1 MSQPVMPAL
10 AAFTISMTAIPA
22 FAGTIDPA
30 LQVELEARPY
40 ALHNVLVSMVEQVD
54 LVALESRFNAER
66 APLAIRHQETIESL
80 QGLASFSQASLL
92 QDLSAMTADT
102 APRMRQVAAIESY
115 WLRNLVRV
123 EATSDVIFEIAARSD
138 VLDVHLNAPIELV
151 QPFEGEPD
159 NGSMGLGGV
168 EPGVAGI
175 QAPAAWA
182 MGYDGTGALVAIV
195 DTGAD
200 GNHESLASRWRGLDP
215 AYAGNPQ
222 WAFDDPFQDPP
233 DEDFP
238 TDSGDHGTH
247 CLGSIVGGAP
257 GDSIGVAPG
266 AEWIAGATID
276 QGGNIAQ
283 TLADAIETFE
293 WVVDPDGDPST
304 MFDVPDVCSNSWGVT
319 DFHGVEPCD
328 NQLWSFIDAMETAG
342 VVVVFAAGNEG
353 PSGNTIRRPAD
364 RNTTAFTTLAVGAVD
379 GNSGTEFEM
388 ASFSSR
394 GPVYCNPFGTGGV
407 KPDISAPGLQVR
419 SANANGGYAEK
430 SGTSMACPHI
440 AGVVAL
446 MRGANPELPVQELK
460 QIMFDTATDRGDPG
474 KDNDYGWGV
483 VNALLSVEGA
493 LESVSVQVELLT
505 PIPELTDP
513 FAGFPL
519 ELAVTNGDDIHD
531 PSTVRML
538 ANGVPYPMTATQPGR
553 YAGTVPGLGC
563 GSEVEVAFEVG
574 VFGSIDVVRY
584 PSSGGFVTT
593 QWSDIMDVVL
603 DSGDAATGWQVSGD
617 AEDGQW
623 EQGTPIPS
631 ATCDRGNPGQD
642 ADGTNG
648 CWLTGNDPDSCDSD
662 VDSGNTVLT
671 SPAFDLSLEGSVLS
685 YARWLDNTYGINPGT
700 DTLLVEW
707 STDGSSWST
716 LETFGPAN
724 AGGGWLRPE
733 FVVGQDLPASSTMQL
748 RFTVGDDDDLPSV
761 VEAGIDDIR
770 VVRYV
775 CDDPTIEGDVN
786 GDGVVNFDDLIGMLA
801 EWGACSGC
809 SSDIDGNGQVD
820 FNDLLTLLGNWS

>member
-138 VLDVHLNAPIELV
+138 VLEVHLNAPIELV

-159 NGSMGLGGV
+159 SGSMGLGGV
-168 EPGVAGI
+168 EPGVAEI

-276 QGGNIAQ
+276 QGGGIDQ

-319 DFHGVEPCD
+319 GFHGVPDCD
-328 NQLWSFIDAMETAG
+328 NQLWSFIDAMETTG

-353 PSGNTIRRPAD
+353 PSSSTIRRPAD

-379 GNSGTEFEM
+379 GNSGIDFPM

-394 GPVYCNPFGTGGV
+394 GPVYCNPFGQSGV
-407 KPDISAPGLQVR
+407 KPDISAPGLEVR
-419 SANANGGYAEK
+419 SANANGGYTEK

-460 QIMFDTATDRGDPG
+460 QIMFDTATDRGAPG

-493 LESVSVQVELLT
+493 LETVSVQVELLT

-513 FAGFPL
+513 FAGYPVVL
-519 ELAVTNGDDIHD
+519 SISDGDDIHD
-531 PSTVRML
+531 PSAVRML
-538 ANGVPYPMTATQPGR
+538 ANGASYPMTATQPGR

-563 GSEVEVAFEVG
+563 GSEVQVAFEVG
-574 VFGSIDVVRY
+574 VFGSGDVVRY
-584 PSSGGFVTT
+584 PSAGGFVTT
-593 QWSDIMDVVL
+593 QWSDVVAVVL
-603 DSGDAATGWQVSGD
+603 DSGDTTNGWQVSGN
-617 AEDGQW
+617 ATDGQW
-623 EQGTPIPS
+623 EQGAPIPS
-631 ATCDRGNPGQD
+631 SVCSRGNPGQD
-642 ADGTNG
+642 ADGTEG
-648 CWLTGNDPDSCDSD
+648 CWLTDNDSANACNSD

-685 YARWLDNTYGINPGT
+685 YARWLDNTVGSNPGT
-700 DTLLVEW
+700 DALLVEW
-707 STDGSSWST
+707 STDGSSWNT

-733 FVVGQDLPASSTMQL
+733 FVVGQDLPASSSMQL
-748 RFTVGDDDDLPSV
+748 RFTVGDDDVVPSV
-761 VEAGIDDIR
+761 
-770 VVRYV
+770 
-775 CDDPTIEGDVN
+775 
-786 GDGVVNFDDLIGMLA
+786 
-801 EWGACSGC
+801 
-809 SSDIDGNGQVD
+809 
-820 FNDLLTLLGNWS
+820 

>member
-1 MSQPVMPAL
+1 MNQPVMPAL

-168 EPGVAGI
+168 EPGVAEI

-276 QGGNIAQ
+276 QGGGIDQ

-319 DFHGVEPCD
+319 GFHGVPDCD

-353 PSGNTIRRPAD
+353 PISSTIRRPAD

-379 GNSGTEFEM
+379 GNSGIDFPM

-394 GPVYCNPFGTGGV
+394 GPVYCNP
-407 KPDISAPGLQVR
+407 
-419 SANANGGYAEK
+419 
-430 SGTSMACPHI
+430 
-440 AGVVAL
+440 
-446 MRGANPELPVQELK
+446 
-460 QIMFDTATDRGDPG
+460 
-474 KDNDYGWGV
+474 
-483 VNALLSVEGA
+483 
-493 LESVSVQVELLT
+493 
-505 PIPELTDP
+505 
-513 FAGFPL
+513 
-519 ELAVTNGDDIHD
+519 
-531 PSTVRML
+531 
-538 ANGVPYPMTATQPGR
+538 
-553 YAGTVPGLGC
+553 
-563 GSEVEVAFEVG
+563 
-574 VFGSIDVVRY
+574 
-584 PSSGGFVTT
+584 
-593 QWSDIMDVVL
+593 
-603 DSGDAATGWQVSGD
+603 
-617 AEDGQW
+617 
-623 EQGTPIPS
+623 
-631 ATCDRGNPGQD
+631 
-642 ADGTNG
+642 
-648 CWLTGNDPDSCDSD
+648 
-662 VDSGNTVLT
+662 
-671 SPAFDLSLEGSVLS
+671 
-685 YARWLDNTYGINPGT
+685 
-700 DTLLVEW
+700 
-707 STDGSSWST
+707 
-716 LETFGPAN
+716 
-724 AGGGWLRPE
+724 
-733 FVVGQDLPASSTMQL
+733 
-748 RFTVGDDDDLPSV
+748 
-761 VEAGIDDIR
+761 
-770 VVRYV
+770 
-775 CDDPTIEGDVN
+775 
-786 GDGVVNFDDLIGMLA
+786 
-801 EWGACSGC
+801 
-809 SSDIDGNGQVD
+809 
-820 FNDLLTLLGNWS
+820 

>member
-1 MSQPVMPAL
+1 MNQSVAPAL
-10 AAFTISMTAIPA
+10 AALTLSLTAIPA
-22 FAGTIDPA
+22 FAGTIDPS
-30 LQVELEARPY
+30 LQLELEARPY
-40 ALHNVLVSMVEQVD
+40 ALHNVLVSMVDQVD
-54 LVALESRFNAER
+54 LVALEARFNAER
-66 APLAIRHQETIESL
+66 APLAIRHRETIESL

-92 QDLSAMTADT
+92 QDLSSMTADS
-102 APRMRQVAAIESY
+102 ALRMRQVAAVEPY

-138 VLDVHLNAPIELV
+138 VLDIHRNAPIELV
-151 QPFEGEPD
+151 QPFEGDPD

-168 EPGVAGI
+168 EPGVAEI

-200 GNHESLASRWRGLDP
+200 GNHESLSSRWRGLDP

-222 WAFDDPFQDPP
+222 WAFDDPYSNN
-233 DEDFP
+233 ESFP
-238 TDSGDHGTH
+238 FDGSYHGSH

-266 AEWIAGATID
+266 AQWIAGATID
-276 QGGNIAQ
+276 RGGGISE
-283 TLADAIETFE
+283 TLSDAIEPFQ
-293 WVVDPDGDPST
+293 WVVDPDGDPGT

-319 DFHGVEPCD
+319 DVHGVPACD

-353 PSGNTIRRPAD
+353 PSSSTIRRPAD
-364 RNTTAFTTLAVGAVD
+364 RNTSAFTTLAVGAVD
-379 GNSGTEFEM
+379 GNSGNSFPV

-394 GPVYCNPFGTGGV
+394 GPVYCNPFGGGAA
-407 KPDISAPGLQVR
+407 KPDISAPGVNVR
-419 SANANGGYAEK
+419 SASAGGGYTTL
-430 SGTSMACPHI
+430 SGTSMACPHV

-460 QIMFDTATDRGDPG
+460 QIMFDTVTDRGTPG

-493 LESVSVQVELLT
+493 LETISVQVELLT

-519 ELAVTNGDDIHD
+519 ELSISDGDDIHD

-538 ANGVPYPMTATQPGR
+538 ANGVSYPMTATQPGR
-553 YAGTVPGLGC
+553 YAGTLPGLGC
-563 GSEVEVAFEVG
+563 GAEVQVAFEVG
-574 VFGSIDVVRY
+574 VFGSSDVVRY
-584 PSSGGFVTT
+584 PSAGGFVTT
-593 QWSDIMDVVL
+593 QWSEIVDVVL
-603 DSGDAATGWQVSGD
+603 DSGDTTGGWQVSGN
-617 AEDGQW
+617 ATDGQW
-623 EQGTPIPS
+623 EQGAPLPS
-631 ATCDRGNPGQD
+631 SVCSRGNPGQD

-648 CWLTGNDPDSCDSD
+648 CWLTDNDYDAIDCNSD
-662 VDSGNTVLT
+662 VDGGNTVLT
-671 SPAFDLSLEGSVLS
+671 SPAFDLSLEGSILS
-685 YARWLDNTYGINPGT
+685 YARWLDNTIGSNPGT
-700 DTLLVEW
+700 DALLVEW
-707 STDGSSWST
+707 STDGSSWNT

-724 AGGGWLRPE
+724 AGGGWFRPE
-733 FVVGQDLPASSTMQL
+733 FVVGQDLPASSSMQL
-748 RFTVGDDDDLPSV
+748 RFTVSDDDVLPSV
-761 VEAGIDDIR
+761 VEAGVDDIR

-775 CDDPTIEGDVN
+775 CDDPTIAGDVN
-786 GDGVVNFDDLIGMLA
+786 GDGVVNFDDLLSMLA
-801 EWGACSGC
+801 DWGACSSC

-820 FNDLLTLLGNWS
+820 FSDLLTLLGNWS

>member
-1 MSQPVMPAL
+1 MNQPVMPAL
-10 AAFTISMTAIPA
+10 AALTLSLTTISA

-40 ALHNVLVSMVEQVD
+40 ALHNVLVSMVDQVD

-66 APLAIRHQETIESL
+66 APLATRHQETIEQL

-92 QDLSAMTADT
+92 QDLSAMTAQT
-102 APRMRQVAAIESY
+102 APRIRQVAAFESY

-123 EATSDVIFEIAARSD
+123 EATADVIFEIAARSD
-138 VLDVHLNAPIELV
+138 VLDVHRNASIELV

-168 EPGVAGI
+168 EPGVAEI

-222 WAFDDPFQDPP
+222 WAFDDPYSNN
-233 DEDFP
+233 ESFP
-238 TDSGDHGTH
+238 FDGSYHGSH

-266 AEWIAGATID
+266 AQWIAGATID
-276 QGGNIAQ
+276 RGGGISE
-283 TLADAIETFE
+283 TLSDAIETFQ
-293 WVVDPDGDPST
+293 WAVDPDGNPST

-319 DFHGVEPCD
+319 DVHGVPECD
-328 NQLWSFIDAMETAG
+328 NQLWSFIDAMEAAG

-353 PSGNTIRRPAD
+353 PSSGTIRRPAD

-379 GNSGTEFEM
+379 GNSGTSFPV

-394 GPVYCNPFGTGGV
+394 GPVYCNPFGGGTA
-407 KPDISAPGLQVR
+407 KPDISAPGVNVR
-419 SANANGGYAEK
+419 SASAGGGYTTL

-460 QIMFDTATDRGDPG
+460 QIMFDTVTDRGTPG

-493 LESVSVQVELLT
+493 LDSVSVQVELLT

-519 ELAVTNGDDIHD
+519 EVTISDGDDIHD

-538 ANGVPYPMTATQPGR
+538 ANGVSYPMTATQPGR

-574 VFGSIDVVRY
+574 VFGSSDVVRY
-584 PSSGGFVTT
+584 PSTGGFVTT
-593 QWSDIMDVVL
+593 QWSDILDVVL
-603 DSGDAATGWQVSGD
+603 DSGDTAGGWQVGGT

-623 EQGTPIPS
+623 EQGSPIPS
-631 ATCDRGNPGQD
+631 SVCSRGNPGQD
-642 ADGTNG
+642 ADGTDG
-648 CWLTGNDPDSCDSD
+648 CWLTDNDSANNCNSD
-662 VDSGNTVLT
+662 VDGGNTILT
-671 SPAFDLSLEGSVLS
+671 SPEFDLSVEGSILS
-685 YARWLDNTYGINPGT
+685 YARWLDNTYGSNPGT
-700 DTLLVEW
+700 DTLQVEW
-707 STDGSSWST
+707 STDGFTWST

-724 AGGGWLRPE
+724 AAGGWIRPE
-733 FVVGQDLPASSTMQL
+733 FVVGQDLPVSSSMRL
-748 RFTVGDDDDLPSV
+748 RFTVGDDDTLPSV

-770 VVRYV
+770 VVRFV

-809 SSDIDGNGQVD
+809 PSDIDGNGQVD